1 MKKTNLSWVGALLVF
16 ALLLWCTAA
25 TPGTIADPASYA
37 PAVYSSM
44 LSLLPPVVAIVLAL
58 NTKEVYTSLLVGI
71 ATGALLFANGNLELA
86 LNTLFFNE
94 DGGMVAKLSDSSNV
108 GILVFLV
115 MLGILVALMNKAGG
129 SAAFGRWA
137 STHIHTRAGAQFATL
152 ILGMLIF
159 VDDYF
164 NCLTVGAVMRPITD
178 RFRMSHEK
186 LAWLI
191 DSSAAPVCIIAPV
204 SSWAVAVGGYLGDDG
219 FNLFVQSIPYN
230 FYALATIVF
239 VFFVAFIG
247 LDFGLMKKAEEAAAK
262 YGSAEAE
269 EVAAANPGKI
279 ITHPDEVEG
288 DTRLSVATERTAAKI
303 AAKNNPQTAH
313 DLPATVIAEETELA
327 EAFEAN
333 KAEAQFKGMEV
344 SNKGKVSDLIVP
356 ILVLIVFSIWGMLYI
371 GGFFEGVE
379 FAAAV
384 GENPVAG
391 LCIGSFVALVVAAA
405 MYLPRGL
412 CTLQGYMEGVAEGVR
427 SMVGAIMILVLAWSL
442 GGVCRYMIGT
452 GPFVSGFLNG
462 LGISLTLLPFAIF
475 LVAAFIGF
483 SMGTSWGTIALI
495 LPIVVGVFD
504 PADPLFLVAIGAT
517 LGGAVYGD
525 HISPISDTT
534 ILSSA
539 GAECNH
545 MAHVSTQIPYA
556 SIVFVSG
563 AIGYVLA
570 GIMGSPWIPLALT
583 IVLACGGFVVIAK
596 IMNKK
601 DAAA

>member
-1 MKKTNLSWVGALLVF
+1 MEGFALIDTGIWSIVPPLLALGLALL
-16 ALLLWCTAA
+16 
-25 TPGTIADPASYA
+25 
-37 PAVYSSM
+37 
-44 LSLLPPVVAIVLAL
+44 
-58 NTKEVYTSLLVGI
+58 TKEVYSSLTIGVFVGMVIYTFTIDGVGFDSLVDAFCLVPQMMGEQI
-71 ATGALLFANGNLELA
+71 ANNGALLLFLA
-86 LNTLFFNE
+86 LL
-94 DGGMVAKLSDSSNV
+94 GA
-108 GILVFLV
+108 LVVL
-115 MLGILVALMNKAGG
+115 IAIAGG
-129 SAAFGRWA
+129 S
-137 STHIHTRAGAQFATL
+137 RAYGAWVSQHVKSARLARVMTAV
-152 ILGMLIF
+152 LGILIF

-247 LDFGLMKKAEEAAAK
+247 LDFGPMKKAEAAAQK
-262 YGSAEAE
+262 YGAAEAE
-269 EVAAANPGKI
+269 HVAAAEPGKV
-279 ITHPDEVEG
+279 ITHPDELEG
-288 DTRLSVATERTAAKI
+288 DTHISVATERTAAKI
-303 AAKNNPQTAH
+303 AEKNNPQSAV
-313 DLPATVIAEETELA
+313 DMPSTVIAEETELA
-327 EAFEAN
+327 EAVSGASQ
-333 KAEAQFKGMEV
+333 AEAQFKGM
-344 SNKGKVSDLIVP
+344 KVSEKGRVFDLVIP
-356 ILVLIVFSIWGMLYI
+356 ILVLIVFSIWGMLYC
-371 GGFFEGVE
+371 GGFFEGAD
-379 FAAAV
+379 FATAV
-384 GENPVAG
+384 GENPVGG

-452 GPFVSGFLNG
+452 GPFVSNFLNG
-462 LGISLTLLPFAIF
+462 LGISLAFLPVVIF

-504 PADPLFLVAIGAT
+504 PSDPLFLVAIGAT

-570 GIMGSPWIPLALT
+570 GIMGSPWIPLAVT
-583 IVLACGGFVVIAK
+583 IVLACVGFVVIAK

>member
-1 MKKTNLSWVGALLVF
+1 MEGFALIDTGIWSIVPPLLALGLALL
-16 ALLLWCTAA
+16 
-25 TPGTIADPASYA
+25 
-37 PAVYSSM
+37 
-44 LSLLPPVVAIVLAL
+44 
-58 NTKEVYTSLLVGI
+58 TKEVYSSLTIGVFVGMVIYTFTIDGVGFGSLVDAFCLVPQMMGEQI
-71 ATGALLFANGNLELA
+71 ANNGALLLFLA
-86 LNTLFFNE
+86 LL
-94 DGGMVAKLSDSSNV
+94 GA
-108 GILVFLV
+108 LVVL
-115 MLGILVALMNKAGG
+115 IAIAGG
-129 SAAFGRWA
+129 S
-137 STHIHTRAGAQFATL
+137 RAYGAWVSQHVKSARLARVMTAV
-152 ILGMLIF
+152 LGILIF

-247 LDFGLMKKAEEAAAK
+247 LDFGPMKKAEEAAAK

-269 EVAAANPGKI
+269 EVAVANPGKV

-288 DTRLSVATERTAAKI
+288 DTRLSVAAERTAAKI
-303 AAKNNPQTAH
+303 AVKNNPQTAC

-344 SNKGKVSDLIVP
+344 SNKGKVFDLIVP

-504 PADPLFLVAIGAT
+504 PSDPLFLVAIGAT

-563 AIGYVLA
+563 AIGYILA
-570 GIMGSPWIPLALT
+570 GIMGSPWIPLAVT
-583 IVLACGGFVVIAK
+583 IVLACVGFVAIAK